1 MLPDYRD
8 IPVDL
13 SAFGLPKHSL
23 HVRVYEASKPEI
35 SGNKAFK
42 LWYWLHDFPENTR
55 FLSFGGAFSNH
66 LLALSAAAGQ
76 RSIGVIR
83 GERPAKL
90 NPWLQCMQN
99 NGMSLHFV
107 QRTVFSTFRENP
119 QLAQEKAP
127 DAVLI
132 PEGGGGL
139 KGIQGAA
146 LMARGLQP
154 YDAVALPGGT
164 GTTAAGLLL
173 AEGARHCEVHCFQ
186 ALKGEGYLQG
196 EISAW
201 VGAEAANRLLVH
213 DQFHFG
219 GYARRSE
226 PLLEFARQ
234 WKQYTGI
241 QLDEVYGAKA
251 MFGLLLNMQKQ
262 RSEKRWLYLHTG
274 GLGLIPAIGG

>member
-13 SAFGLPKHSL
+13 SAMGLPGRRL
-23 HVRVYEASKPEI
+23 HVRVYEANKPEI

-42 LWYWLHDFPENTR
+42 LWYWLHDFPENAR

-66 LLALSAAAGQ
+66 LLALSAAAGN
-76 RSIGVIR
+76 RSIGIVR
-83 GERPAKL
+83 GEKPARL
-90 NPWLQCMQN
+90 NPWLKRMQN

-107 QRTVFSTFRENP
+107 QRSAFSAFRDNP
-119 QLAQEKAP
+119 QLALEMAP

-132 PEGGGGL
+132 PEGGGGQ
-139 KGIQGAA
+139 KGIQGAT
-146 LMARGLQP
+146 LMARDLQS

-173 AEGARHCEVHCFQ
+173 AEGARHCEIHCFQ
-186 ALKGEGYLQG
+186 ALKGEGYLQR

-201 VGAEAANRLLVH
+201 VGASAAKQLFVH

-219 GYARRSE
+219 GYARRSDQ
-226 PLLEFARQ
+226 LLLFAQQ
-234 WKQYTGI
+234 WKQETGI
-241 QLDEVYGAKA
+241 ALDEVYGAKA
-251 MFGLLLNMQKQ
+251 MFGLLQVMQAN
-262 RSEKRWLYLHTG
+262 SPAKRWLYVHTG
-274 GLGLIPAIGG
+274 GLGLTPAIGG